1 MTHPNLDEN
10 NVWRMSE
17 PLKIY
22 VFKDEGMVKISFRL
36 TDYANFGRQMSIE
49 KFQYIVDNWEH
60 GHDGE
65 GVQGL
70 QTKDGKYWIYRSRS
84 GPRPERV
91 SADFVVVNT
100 GGWSLRYPTDYWRGI
115 MSEFQRQIIEKN
127 HWD

>member
-22 VFKDEGMVKISFRL
+22 VFKDESTVKISFRV
-36 TDYANFGRQMSIE
+36 TDYVNFSRQMSIE
-49 KFQYIVDNWEH
+49 QFQHIADNWEH
-60 GHDGE
+60 GPDGE

-70 QTKDGKYWIYRSRS
+70 HTRDGKYWIYRSRS

-91 SADFVVVNT
+91 SADFVVVNI
-100 GGWSLRYPTDYWRGI
+100 GGWSLRYPTEYWRGI
-115 MSEFQRQIIEKN
+115 MAEFQRQLTEKN